1 MPRRLKWIIPAVRF
15 ATDSRPSYNNLNSNT
30 DWQEKRPEQPDLY
43 DALSSIGLLDPR
55 SRCLSE
61 PKLLEL
67 SDDVRSH
74 LLRDASLGPRAEV
87 VKRALRELVR
97 DEGGGMPALDFAIIR
112 NARLDKLVADML
124 ALGHQQASL
133 HLRPR
138 IDTVMAERLQ
148 RLWMARFREKY
159 FNIDEI
165 RHLGLSKAGRLR
177 DVIFNDTATDT
188 WQLWQAKK
196 CETLSELE
204 WNLQFEPGH
213 ICETPTKGRYGAAA
227 LPLLT
232 GREEVLPTGT
242 VRYMREA
249 KLSETHVSL
258 ISCVGSQIRIL
269 RGHRLRSPLS
279 PKAGIRYDGLYVIR
293 QYSHKQNP
301 QNRLHR
307 IIVTLERISGQ
318 PNMTDLAKIPR
329 PSQTDDW
336 VLFKKFE
343 GEMIRQ
349 NRGEQRFLDWKLM
362 KAQEKME
369 QQQWRRALEV
379 GAALTTAR
387 QARYSYATRG
397 LGPEEKT

>member
-1 MPRRLKWIIPAVRF
+1 MPRKLKWIIPAVRF
-15 ATDSRPSYNNLNSNT
+15 ATDSRPSYKNSES
-30 DWQEKRPEQPDLY
+30 DSDLEEKHLIGS
-43 DALSSIGLLDPR
+43 LSSTGLIDSR
-55 SRCLSE
+55 SRRLSE
-61 PKLLEL
+61 SKLVEL
-67 SDDVRSH
+67 SDDIRSH
-74 LLRDASLGPRAEV
+74 LAEDASLGPRAEV
-87 VKRALRELVR
+87 VKTALRELVR
-97 DEGGGMPALDFAIIR
+97 DEGSGMPVLDFVTVQ
-112 NARLDKLVADML
+112 NARLDKLLSDML
-124 ALGHQQASL
+124 AIGHQQASF

-159 FNIDEI
+159 FNIDQI
-165 RHLGLSKAGRLR
+165 RHL
-177 DVIFNDTATDT
+177 
-188 WQLWQAKK
+188 
-196 CETLSELE
+196 
-204 WNLQFEPGH
+204 
-213 ICETPTKGRYGAAA
+213 
-227 LPLLT
+227 

-269 RGHRLRSPLS
+269 RGYRLRSPLS
-279 PKAGIRYDGLYVIR
+279 PKAGIRYDGLYIIR

-318 PNMTDLAKIPR
+318 PNMADLVKVPR

-336 VLFKKFE
+336 LLFKRFE

-349 NRGEQRFLDWKLM
+349 NRGEQSFLDWKLT
-362 KAQEKME
+362 KAQERME
-369 QQQWRRALEV
+369 QRQWRRALEV

-387 QARYSYATRG
+387 HARYSYGMRDLG
-397 LGPEEKT
+397 LKEKT